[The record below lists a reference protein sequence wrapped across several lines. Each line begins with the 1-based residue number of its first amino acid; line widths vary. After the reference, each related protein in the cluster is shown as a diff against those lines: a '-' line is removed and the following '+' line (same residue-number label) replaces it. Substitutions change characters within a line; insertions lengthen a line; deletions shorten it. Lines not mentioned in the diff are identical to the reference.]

1 MKWCRFQLGERVSYG
16 LMEDDEV
23 VEVDGSPFGEHRVGR
38 TAVRDPMGRPENP
51 QCIPAHS

>member
-1 MKWCRFQLGERVSYG
+1 MKWCRFQLSERVSYG

-38 TAVRDPMGRPENP
+38 TRCPRPDA
-51 QCIPAHS
+51 QA

>member
-23 VEVDGSPFGEHRVGR
+23 VGSPFGEHRVGR
-38 TAVRDPMGRPENP
+38 TRCPRPDA
-51 QCIPAHS
+51 QA